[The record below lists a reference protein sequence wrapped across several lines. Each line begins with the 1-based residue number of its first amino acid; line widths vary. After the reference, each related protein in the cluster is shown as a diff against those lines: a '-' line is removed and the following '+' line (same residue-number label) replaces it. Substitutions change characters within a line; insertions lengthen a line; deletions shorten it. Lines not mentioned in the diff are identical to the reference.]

1 MSDYDGF
8 SITYPTSQF
17 GGSRYDRKGGYRVAN
32 FVIQYGGPRL
42 IRSQGLSLNPSGG
55 DPTTTYYY
63 RETSGARGSTTNPAS
78 IPVGAVVERIVT
90 S

>member
-17 GGSRYDRKGGYRVAN
+17 GGSR
-32 FVIQYGGPRL
+32 L

-55 DPTTTYYY
+55 APTTTYYY